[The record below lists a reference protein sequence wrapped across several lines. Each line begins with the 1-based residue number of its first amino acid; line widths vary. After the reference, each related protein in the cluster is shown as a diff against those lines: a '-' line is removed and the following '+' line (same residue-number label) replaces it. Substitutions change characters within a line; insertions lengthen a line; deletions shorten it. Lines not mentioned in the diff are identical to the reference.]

1 MKLTMNDDDSM
12 TIEWDENDPIESQF
26 NDYTEEQWIK
36 AIEEMLAREWEST
49 PEEDLMPEFDD
60 PLA

>member
-12 TIEWDENDPIESQF
+12 TVEWDENDPIESQF

-49 PEEDLMPEFDD
+49 PKEDLMPEFDD